1 MNAMARYR
9 SILGILLA
17 AIATFLVSCGGAS
30 VAKVPTYTPTMLEQI
45 QTLTPRVTGMRDRFP
60 ELEGY
65 IQNKSWVDI
74 RSFIHGPM
82 GELRLRLGRV
92 ANQLLPNDAS
102 QAKALI
108 DDLAVH
114 LERLDAAAADYNQVE
129 SGKQYRL
136 ALDDFDAFFE
146 LVPSLPAE

>member
-1 MNAMARYR
+1 MTRYR

-17 AIATFLVSCGGAS
+17 AIATFLVSCGGPA
-30 VAKVPTYTPTMLEQI
+30 VTKVPTYTPTMLEQI
-45 QTLTPRVTGMRDRFP
+45 QTLTPRVTGLRDRFP
-60 ELEGY
+60 ELESY

-108 DDLAVH
+108 DNLALH

-129 SGKQYRL
+129 AGKQYRL

-146 LVPSLPAE
+146 LVPSVPAD